1 MKKKIK
7 IPLGTSLQLQ
17 QRKEHF
23 KRVLPFLRKEYRTI
37 SEKECKSEDV
47 FKELFPD
54 EVIDLTKLK
63 AVYVF
68 QNLV

>member
-23 KRVLPFLRKEYRTI
+23 KRVLPFLRKEYRKI

-54 EVIDLTKLK
+54 EVTDLTKLK
-63 AVYVF
+63 AIFTY
-68 QNLV
+68 QNL